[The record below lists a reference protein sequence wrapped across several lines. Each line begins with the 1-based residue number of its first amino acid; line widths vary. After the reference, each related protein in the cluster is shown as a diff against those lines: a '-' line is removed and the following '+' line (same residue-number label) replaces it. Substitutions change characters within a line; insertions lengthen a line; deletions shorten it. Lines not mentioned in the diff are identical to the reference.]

1 MKMHSLSIL
10 LWSAVSCLLLSASP
24 AMSASSY
31 SGKLIGHGCAH
42 QGAVCP
48 TDRLDPHLALEPD
61 FVLLKGTDDYYFLS
75 NVPRDVK
82 VRHALNTVEVSG
94 DLNEKYR
101 TIKVDEMRVGGETV
115 WSLED
120 QQKEWDYLHNDGW
133 WFYHR

>member
-1 MKMHSLSIL
+1 MKQQSQTTIL
-10 LWSAVSCLLLSASP
+10 GLAFGAFALSASP
-24 AMSASSY
+24 TMAATNY

-61 FVLLKGTDDYYFLS
+61 FVLQKGSEDYYFLS

-82 VRHALNTVEVSG
+82 VRHALRTVEVSG
-94 DLNEKYR
+94 DLDDKYR
-101 TIKVDEMRVGGETV
+101 TIKVDSMRVDGKTV
-115 WSLED
+115 WSLEE
-120 QQKEWDYLHNDGW
+120 QQKEWDHLHNDGW